1 VWELH
6 EENQALE
13 LIDPE
18 VKHTCDKKQA
28 ILLMRVALL
37 CTQDAPNLR
46 PTMSRI
52 IGMLTRETPV
62 TEVPM
67 KPSILTI
74 HTFNDRSSRATST
87 ASLLPQEQI

>member
-62 TEVPM
+62 TEVPK

-74 HTFNDRSSRATST
+74 QTFNDRSSRATST